1 MSTTTGDLRAVKKRR
16 LGVFWIFAINGLILS
31 TWLSRIPGLRDNL
44 GVSTIEVGFFLF
56 GTAAGALTGLAF
68 VSHIVAW
75 LGERR
80 TILWFAT
87 LSVVVVGLVGVI
99 SVVIPSLVVA
109 TSAMFFFGVGA
120 SVADVAMN
128 VEGADVEKK
137 MSRNLMPWFHA
148 LFSLGTV
155 TGGGISALASSLDIG
170 VAIHFPVMALVL
182 IGPTIYSV
190 YLMGGPQGS
199 TTDGDEPSTV
209 GSRLAVWKEPRTVLI
224 GIVALSMAFAE
235 GSASDWLPLAMV
247 DDRGYSNA
255 QAALWFVAFTS
266 AMTVGRIA
274 GVPLLDRFG
283 RVVVLRAS
291 AVAALIGISSV
302 LLVPFLWA
310 NIVSV
315 VLWGLGT
322 ALGFPVA
329 MSAAADDPSRGPA
342 RVSAVATIAYAAFLI
357 GPALIGGLTEFTSIL
372 TALWSVA
379 ILVFIGL
386 LVTGATKPLPGGD
399 SR

>member
-1 MSTTTGDLRAVKKRR
+1 VSTTAELNTLKRRR
-16 LGVFWIFAINGLILS
+16 LGVFWIFGINGLILA
-31 TWLSRIPGLRDNL
+31 TWLSRIPGIRDNL

-68 VSHIVAW
+68 ASHVIAW
-75 LGERR
+75 LGERK

-87 LSVVVVGLVGVI
+87 LSIAVVGLVGPV
-99 SVVIPSLVVA
+99 SAEFSSLLIA
-109 TSAMFFFGVGA
+109 TATMFFFGVGT
-120 SVADVAMN
+120 SVADVSMN

-137 MSRNLMPWFHA
+137 MGRNLMPWFHA

-155 TGGGISALASSLDIG
+155 AGGGVSAIASASDVG
-170 VAIHFPVMALVL
+170 VDIHFPVMALIL

-190 YLMGGPQGS
+190 YLMGGPSGS
-199 TTDGDEPSTV
+199 TADPEKPSTI

-235 GSASDWLPLAMV
+235 GSANDWLPLAMV

-255 QAALWFVAFTS
+255 EGALWFVLFTG
-266 AMTVGRIA
+266 AMTIGRIA

-283 RVVVLRAS
+283 RVPVLAGS
-291 AVAALIGISSV
+291 AIAALIGLSTVI
-302 LLVPFLWA
+302 LVPFFWA
-310 NIVSV
+310 NIVAV

-329 MSAAADDPSRGPA
+329 MSAAADDPEGGPA

-357 GPALIGGLTEFTSIL
+357 GPPLIGGLAEAFSIL
-372 TALWSVA
+372 NGLWSVA
-379 ILVFIGL
+379 ILVAIGL
-386 LVTGATKPLPGGD
+386 LVTPATKPLRTA
-399 SR
+399 SAE